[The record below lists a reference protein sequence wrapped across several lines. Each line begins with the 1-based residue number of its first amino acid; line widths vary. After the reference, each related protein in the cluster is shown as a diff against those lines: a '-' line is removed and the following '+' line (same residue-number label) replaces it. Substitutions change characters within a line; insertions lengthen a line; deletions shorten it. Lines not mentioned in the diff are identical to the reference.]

1 MMHHRVLRNTS
12 LNRCGQSFSCVPE
25 NVTGRGRWC
34 ETLNF
39 SEDAARKF
47 VRRTAIQRFF
57 YRSLPGSNKVR
68 KAGSF
73 QALASSH
80 CQYMANPSHTARLL
94 ALIELSAKRFP
105 LGRQGCLSQL
115 FYPRPGSLV
124 RIPVRP
130 AWCVGC
136 RGMAGND
143 CVRRCGFVPA
153 IVSNRH
159 RWIKRCH

>member
-94 ALIELSAKRFP
+94 ALIELSAKRLP
-105 LGRQGCLSQL
+105 LGGKDVSASCFTRVPLSLCEFQCAQRGAWGVGEWL
-115 FYPRPGSLV
+115 EMIAFGGVGSC
-124 RIPVRP
+124 PP
-130 AWCVGC
+130 
-136 RGMAGND
+136 
-143 CVRRCGFVPA
+143 
-153 IVSNRH
+153 
-159 RWIKRCH
+159 